1 MTKTYLAALAV
12 IPLTLSACSVS
23 DEGANEGQG
32 DDGFEMSID
41 LDGEAGDKADSI
53 KIGGSD
59 EDTKF
64 SIKTDGFSM
73 DVDLPQISLDSD
85 DIDLNNVA
93 LYPGTK
99 VTALNVEDKDGQ
111 SGKFILRFDAPT
123 GADNL
128 TSWFEQKMAE
138 KNFTVAKDGNTLSG
152 KTDEGDPF
160 LLELTAAGSDRT
172 TGKLEF
178 SETK

>member
-1 MTKTYLAALAV
+1 MTNKYLAALTA
-12 IPLTLSACSVS
+12 IPLTLSACSAS
-23 DEGANEGQG
+23 EDGQG

-41 LDGEAGDKADSI
+41 VDGEGGDKADSI
-53 KIGGSD
+53 KIGGKGD
-59 EDTKF
+59 DTKF

-85 DIDLNNVA
+85 DFDLNNVS

-99 VTALNVEDKDGQ
+99 VTGLNVEDKDGQ
-111 SGKFILRFDAPT
+111 GGKVILSFDAPT
-123 GADNL
+123 STQDLA
-128 TSWFEQKMAE
+128 SWFEEKMTDE
-138 KNFTVAKDGNTLSG
+138 NFIVEKDGNKLSG

-160 LLELTAAGSDRT
+160 LLELTEAGADRT

-178 SETK
+178 SESK